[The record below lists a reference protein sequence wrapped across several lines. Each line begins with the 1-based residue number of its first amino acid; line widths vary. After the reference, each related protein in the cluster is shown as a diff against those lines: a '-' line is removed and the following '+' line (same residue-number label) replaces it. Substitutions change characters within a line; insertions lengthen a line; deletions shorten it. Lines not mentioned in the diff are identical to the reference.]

1 MPNGEIGDER
11 ITERRKYLPNDVI
24 KMNKK
29 IQEVTNIIEG
39 KKTNGQVAQAVQAGY
54 VMNPEIERYRV
65 ANPPIMILTNGTNIR
80 MCKGCG
86 KPITWNDKQYPHNM
100 VFTRRGITRYL
111 N

>member
-54 VMNPEIERYRV
+54 VMNPEIERYHL
-65 ANPPIMILTNGTNIR
+65 ANPPNRDINQWYKHTNVQR
-80 MCKGCG
+80 MWQ
-86 KPITWNDKQYPHNM
+86 TY
-100 VFTRRGITRYL
+100 YL
-111 N
+111 E

>member
-11 ITERRKYLPNDVI
+11 ITERRKYLPNNVI

-65 ANPPIMILTNGTNIR
+65 ANPPPHCDINQWYKHTNVQR
-80 MCKGCG
+80 MWQ
-86 KPITWNDKQYPHNM
+86 TY
-100 VFTRRGITRYL
+100 YL
-111 N
+111 E